1 LITSPQEVEVSEKK
15 DPSKSPRYTN
25 GPVVK
30 TGPSFGQ
37 NRSRNNDGRWHRK
50 RSDAGHSRK
59 KSGCFITT
67 AVCEFKG
74 LPDDCLELRTLRA
87 FRDQHLLSSA
97 AGRALVAQYY
107 AIAPAIAER
116 LTEPA
121 ELERVWLS
129 IQSCMR
135 AIESERFGDA
145 CREYQTVVQALAEKL
160 LKPRA

>member
-1 LITSPQEVEVSEKK
+1 MSEKK
-15 DPSKSPRYTN
+15 DPSKSPRDTN

-30 TGPSFGQ
+30 TGPTFGQ
-37 NRSRNNDGRWHRK
+37 NRSRNNDGRWHKK

-67 AVCEFKG
+67 AVCEFRG

-87 FRDQHLLSSA
+87 FRDQYLLSSA
-97 AGRALVAQYY
+97 AGRGLVAQYY

-121 ELERVWLS
+121 DLERVWLS
-129 IQSCMR
+129 IQSCMT
-135 AIESERFGDA
+135 AIESKRFEDA
-145 CREYQTVVQALAEKL
+145 SLEYQTVVRALAEKL
-160 LKPRA
+160 LEAGA